1 MLIEII
7 TYTLIACVIAAMLL
21 VPVEFAQEYI
31 QGYRKYK
38 QRRRDLELAIRVW
51 ASIAKSCDP
60 VEEAFDK
67 GYAIARL
74 VIYYHELEE
83 LEIERNEYLCS

>member
-7 TYTLIACVIAAMLL
+7 TYTLIVCVIAAMLL

-31 QGYRKYK
+31 QRYREYK
-38 QRRRDLELAIRVW
+38 WKRIDIELNIRIW

-83 LEIERNEYLCS
+83 LENNRKEYLCS